1 MYPYILPAKKIPEK
15 VKRVR
20 SSLWVAD
27 FETTVYPAQTYTE
40 VWAAA
45 ICRLGCDTEQGV
57 EVQNS
62 IESFFDFLIGQNE
75 NMTVYFHNL
84 KFDGHFILTY
94 LMKNYNQAF
103 DNSENHFKKK
113 KEMENDEFSYLI
125 SSEGQWYFI
134 VFKINDKII
143 TFYDSLKLIP
153 LSVKQIGDSFK
164 TKHRKLSI
172 EYEGYRKAG
181 GYISPDERHYIS
193 NDVLVMSE
201 ALKIFRDQG
210 YHRSTLASNAILQ
223 MKKFI
228 NRNCAPGLNFSK
240 KFPEQDAFLPTGE
253 TLDEFIRPAYLGGWV
268 YVNPRFQ
275 NRLIEDVDGYTLD
288 VNSLF
293 PYVMHSVSG
302 NEYPCGM
309 PEVLSTFEEFNEA
322 KGSRFYFIR
331 FKCSFEI
338 KEGFLPFIQ
347 IKNNLLYTGTEMLTT
362 SRIKNQK
369 TGRYV
374 TEIKNPNGVQNN
386 VVELTMSKPIFQLFK
401 KHYSIENFE
410 FEMCLAYQTTMYDFD
425 DYIEF
430 YMKEK
435 MTQEGGLRQIAKLF
449 LNSAY
454 GKFGTSPNSSFKIA
468 DLDDEG
474 CLCFSTVFEAEK
486 KTIYVPVA
494 AAVTSYARCLI
505 VSAAQENIDTF
516 AYADTDSLHL
526 INPDIN
532 SLSYLLD
539 SKKLGKFKVEEKWN
553 TAKFLR
559 QKTYIEIGDDV
570 TLKGAGITTR
580 AKNNFLFSVP
590 EGKEKL
596 TDEDM
601 EQFSNLSDQEKAY
614 INIER
619 TWDDFKIGAEFIGN
633 LKPVRMP
640 GGVVLT
646 KNVFTVKGGR
656 IW

>member
-1 MYPYILPAKKIPEK
+1 MYPYILPPKKIPEK

-27 FETTVYPAQTYTE
+27 FETTVYAGQTSTE

-45 ICRLGCDTEQGV
+45 ICRLGCDTVQGV
-57 EVQNS
+57 EIQNS
-62 IESFFDFLIGQNE
+62 IESFFDFLVSQNE

-94 LMKNYNQAF
+94 LIRNYHQAF
-103 DNSENHFKKK
+103 DVTGDHFKKK
-113 KEMENDEFSYLI
+113 KEMENEEFSYLI

-153 LSVKQIGDSFK
+153 LSVAQIGESFK
-164 TKHRKLSI
+164 TKHRKLFI

-181 GYISPDERHYIS
+181 GYISPDERAYIS

-228 NRNCAPGLNFSK
+228 NRNCAPGLDFSN

-268 YVNPRFQ
+268 YVNPCFQ
-275 NRLIEDVDGYTLD
+275 NRMIENVDGYTLD

-293 PYVMHSVSG
+293 PYVMHSMSG

-309 PEVLSTFEEFNEA
+309 PQVLSTFEEFEGV
-322 KGSRFYFIR
+322 KKRRFYFIR

-338 KEGFLPFIQ
+338 KDGFLPFIQ
-347 IKNNLLYTGTEMLTT
+347 IKNSLLYTGTEMLTT
-362 SRIKNQK
+362 SRIKNKK

-374 TEIKNPNGVQNN
+374 VELKTPEGVQNN
-386 VVELTMSKPIFQLFK
+386 IVELTMSKPIFELFQ
-401 KHYSIENFE
+401 KHYNIDNFQ

-435 MTQEGGLRQIAKLF
+435 MTQVGGLRQIAKLF

-468 DLDDEG
+468 DLDDSG

-532 SLSYLLD
+532 KLSYLLD
-539 SKKLGKFKVEEKWN
+539 SKKLGKFKIEEKWN
-553 TAKFLR
+553 KAKFLR
-559 QKTYIEIGDDV
+559 QKTYIEIGENV
-570 TLKGAGITTR
+570 TLKGAGITSR

-596 TDEDM
+596 SEEDM

-619 TWDDFKIGAEFIGN
+619 TWDDFKIGTEFIGN

-640 GGVVLT
+640 GGVVLS